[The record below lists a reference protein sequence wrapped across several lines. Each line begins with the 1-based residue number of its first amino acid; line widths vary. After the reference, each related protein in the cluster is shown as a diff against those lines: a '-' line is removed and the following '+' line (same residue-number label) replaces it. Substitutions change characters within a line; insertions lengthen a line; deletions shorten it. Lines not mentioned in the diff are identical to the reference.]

1 MKAEFAIVILNWNG
15 VALLER
21 FLPSVI
27 EYSEDAAIYVIDNGS
42 TDDSL
47 ALLAN
52 KFSQVTIIALEKNF
66 GFAGGY
72 NLGLAQ
78 ITEPYLCLLNSDVRV
93 EKGWITDPLRLLK
106 QVKVGIVQPKI
117 LDEKRPEFFEYA
129 GAAGGLLDKLG
140 YPYCRGRRFQSV
152 EKDQG
157 QYEEPYSIFWATGAC
172 LFIKRS
178 LFNELGGFDA
188 DFFAHQ
194 EEIDLCWR
202 AQRSGY
208 TVWYT
213 PKSRVYHLGG
223 STLANSNPFKTEL
236 NFRNSLL
243 GLIKNAPVK
252 QLLWVI
258 PIRLVLDG
266 IAGLVFL
273 IEGKPKHTYA
283 ILKAHFGFYRMFRKI
298 MGKRTGSYQVSHQRS
313 PLSIVFDYY
322 ILQKRK

>member
-1 MKAEFAIVILNWNG
+1 MKAELAIVILNWNG

-47 ALLAN
+47 ALLAD

-157 QYEEPYSIFWATGAC
+157 QYEEPCSIFWATGAC

-213 PKSRVYHLGG
+213 PNSRVYHLGG

-243 GLIKNAPVK
+243 GLLKNATVK

-283 ILKAHFGFYRMFRKI
+283 ILKAHFGFYRMFKSTI
-298 MGKRTGSYQVSHQRS
+298 TKRSGNYQVSLQRS

>member
-1 MKAEFAIVILNWNG
+1 MKAELAIVILNWNG

-27 EYSEDAAIYVIDNGS
+27 EFSEDAAIYVIDNGS

-47 ALLAN
+47 ALLADR
-52 KFSQVTIIALEKNF
+52 FSQVTIIALEKNF

-72 NLGLAQ
+72 NIGLAQ

-157 QYEEPYSIFWATGAC
+157 QYEEPCSIFWAT
-172 LFIKRS
+172 
-178 LFNELGGFDA
+178 
-188 DFFAHQ
+188 
-194 EEIDLCWR
+194 
-202 AQRSGY
+202 
-208 TVWYT
+208 
-213 PKSRVYHLGG
+213 
-223 STLANSNPFKTEL
+223 
-236 NFRNSLL
+236 
-243 GLIKNAPVK
+243 
-252 QLLWVI
+252 
-258 PIRLVLDG
+258 
-266 IAGLVFL
+266 
-273 IEGKPKHTYA
+273 
-283 ILKAHFGFYRMFRKI
+283 
-298 MGKRTGSYQVSHQRS
+298 
-313 PLSIVFDYY
+313 
-322 ILQKRK
+322 